1 MAEEKKGSGK
11 TYHITQRAEDGMW
24 QVKLANGS
32 RALKRFRTQKEAIEY
47 AEQVSENQAGSI
59 RVHGKN
65 GKMRKK

>member
-11 TYHITQRAEDGMW
+11 TYHITQRSEDGMW
-24 QVKLANGS
+24 QVKLASGS

-47 AEQVSENQAGSI
+47 AEKVSDNQEGSI
-59 RVHGKN
+59 RIHGKN